1 MVNKTTTRVA
11 SPRGAASAYAKA
23 APQQPAPEVAKPAP
37 RRMAGGFWLGFL
49 LVIIALVLM
58 LGKTVLD
65 YFTTPDVATQQAQ
78 HTEAFKRATAHL
90 ETWRSEEAAFAA
102 DLPVYDHNP
111 TTGNKNGP
119 MVVEFIDL
127 GCVPCRGEI
136 QRLTALRQQYATQA
150 QFITK
155 LLPDRDRPLA
165 TEAAI
170 FARIAQDHNKFW
182 QFRDTVA
189 ATNQDGVAYYLSVL
203 EGLGIPLRDIRQGIS
218 RNQEAYLASLRQDTA
233 LATELNLSTP
243 TNVFISGHRLGQPGL
258 AKTDAEPILVRAIA
272 GQPLIALE

>member
-1 MVNKTTTRVA
+1 MVSKPNTRAA

-23 APQQPAPEVAKPAP
+23 APQPAPEVAKPAP

-49 LVIIALVLM
+49 LVVVALMLM

-65 YFTTPDVATQQAQ
+65 FFTIPDVVTQKTI
-78 HTEAFKRATAHL
+78 HTEAFKRTQAHL
-90 ETWRSEEAAFAA
+90 DTWRSEEAAYAA
-102 DLPVYDHNP
+102 DLPVYAHNP
-111 TTGNKNGP
+111 TTGNTFGP
-119 MVVEFIDL
+119 TVVEFIDL

-136 QRLTALRQQYATQA
+136 QRLTALRQQYAAQA

-155 LLPDRDRPLA
+155 LLPDRDRPLS

-182 QFRDTVA
+182 QFRDAVA

-203 EGLGIPLRDIRQGIS
+203 ESLGIPLRNVRQGIS
-218 RNQEAYLASLRQDTA
+218 RNQEGYLAGLRQDTA

-258 AKTDAEPILVRAIA
+258 AKTDAEAILIRAIA
-272 GQPLIALE
+272 GQPLVSLE